1 MSILHEWTIA
11 NCRCKN
17 KNTKTQKHKQSKQS
31 NKQRKSMARPARVIP
46 GLTMTL
52 VGTAFKMKIVN
63 DGTQINLEKKAPYGI

>member
-17 KNTKTQKHKQSKQS
+17 KNTNNQNKQS
-31 NKQRKSMARPARVIP
+31 NKQRKSMARPVRVIP

>member
-1 MSILHEWTIA
+1 MSILHGWTIA
-11 NCRCKN
+11 NRRCKN
-17 KNTKTQKHKQSKQS
+17 KNTNNQNKQS

-52 VGTAFKMKIVN
+52 MGTAFKKIVN